1 MVLPLT
7 FFLRSSELFLVIS
20 IMLALAMF
28 DLGIVVDNLD
38 QVQIGLKEG
47 ERKTSGNWTGLDGPN
62 AVKEKKKMNAVGKGP
77 KTSEEYEEGEERLQL
92 GTQLVSNVSE
102 GVNRRI
108 SCEKGDQLLLRCHLS
123 IVQPLEKAIE

>member
-1 MVLPLT
+1 
-7 FFLRSSELFLVIS
+7 
-20 IMLALAMF
+20 MLALAMF
-28 DLGIVVDNLD
+28 DLGIVVDNFD

-62 AVKEKKKMNAVGKGP
+62 AVKEKNKMNAVGKGP

-102 GVNRRI
+102 GVTRRI